1 MSLFH
6 FFSVQK
12 LSMAKLANKNSCFLR
27 FKRVMY
33 TGEKYQGKSESFRFL
48 SPSLSI
54 FPLASL
60 YLPLTLYLPLFFIPF
75 TTFLIFPS
83 PSK

>member
-12 LSMAKLANKNSCFLR
+12 LSMAKLTNKNSCFLR

-48 SPSLSI
+48 SPSL
-54 FPLASL
+54 
-60 YLPLTLYLPLFFIPF
+60 YLPLTLYLPLFL
-75 TTFLIFPS
+75 FLLQLFSYFPLRQS
-83 PSK
+83 NYIYIYI